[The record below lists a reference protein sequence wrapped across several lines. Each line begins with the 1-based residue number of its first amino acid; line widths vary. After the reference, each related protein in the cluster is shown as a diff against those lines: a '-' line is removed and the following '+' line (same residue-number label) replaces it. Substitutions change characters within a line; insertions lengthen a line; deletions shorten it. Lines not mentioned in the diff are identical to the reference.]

1 MSDTKTETKPEGK
14 MQERTLQVARYGAAE
29 FSMGRHVVTAEA
41 GTTLAEVLN
50 PAYWAHVSARF
61 QPYDEITVRV
71 DDGLWYAKLLV
82 LVPGRNWAKVKV
94 LNEWKLSTVDVEQSA
109 VAHVEGYTVKMNG
122 PHLKWCV
129 IRNSDQQAV
138 KEGCG
143 TRREAETWL
152 DEHMKAA
159 P

>member
-1 MSDTKTETKPEGK
+1 
-14 MQERTLQVARYGAAE
+14 VARYGAAE
-29 FSMGRHVVTAEA
+29 FTMGRHVVTVEQ
-41 GTTLAEVLN
+41 GTTIEEIQN
-50 PAYWAHVSARF
+50 PAFWAHVSSRF
-61 QPYDEITVRV
+61 QPYDEITARV

-82 LVPGRNWAKVKV
+82 LVPGRNWAKVK
-94 LNEWKLSTVDVEQSA
+94 LLHKWELSTSDVEQTAAA
-109 VAHVEGYTVKMNG
+109 VADGYEIKMRG

-143 TRREAETWL
+143 TRVEAQAWL
-152 DEHMKAA
+152 DEHLKVS